1 MKRGG
6 YLPTID
12 PKHVTL
18 NPSCRR
24 QRRSLLHI
32 SGNTSSSQKHIT
44 LANRLF
50 SVAYTISLAFTTP
63 LLLINHLTPWYLSD
77 NLGITVIVSFSL

>member
-32 SGNTSSSQKHIT
+32 SGNTSSQKHI
-44 LANRLF
+44 ANRLF